1 MAEEFGTFPLAQGFI
16 ALTGMLLQEFE
27 HNVDPPHLQYRLAP
41 VQHGNV
47 LDAVVC
53 QGTPLLWPAEIEE
66 WPAATVSAK
75 GRHLAVGDD
84 YLPHCGHRLGE
95 LATGAIAH

>member
-27 HNVDPPHLQYRLAP
+27 HNVDPPHLQYRLAQCSTATCWMQWCARGLRCSGP
-41 VQHGNV
+41 RRLRSGPQ
-47 LDAVVC
+47 LRC
-53 QGTPLLWPAEIEE
+53 RRR
-66 WPAATVSAK
+66 AATWRW
-75 GRHLAVGDD
+75 GTTTC
-84 YLPHCGHRLGE
+84 PHCGHRLGE